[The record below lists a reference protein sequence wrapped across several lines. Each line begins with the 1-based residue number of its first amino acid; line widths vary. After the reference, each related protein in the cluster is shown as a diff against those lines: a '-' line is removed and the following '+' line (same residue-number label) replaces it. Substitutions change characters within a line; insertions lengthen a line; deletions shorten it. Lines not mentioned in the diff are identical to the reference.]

1 EVQLGELATGMLRRQ
16 DVLGYWDGRV
26 EDSLSPEMRTLR
38 CWGGASY
45 LLMDRYRVNNV
56 RSEDALRRG
65 RFTEDVL
72 EFFLKVLQRICG
84 VLALPVAVASKTVGL
99 HAGRAESAEQFRKIM
114 GGWKKVWNRA
124 DVAGKKELVL
134 PVAVD
139 EKGRDWFCV
148 SVRSASEG
156 EVLGRAER
164 FVVRVYDEMRRQ
176 GAARRVALNLD
187 ALVRGPASAVAG
199 QAGPETIVEEGVPEC
214 RVSQQRCLCAF
225 GVLLSLVSRAAGER
239 GLDMASKTFVP
250 DAGQAVAAVFAG
262 FRTRLRQEGAS
273 DVSVLLVE
281 VDACRAVLRSLGH
294 APSLVRRGGEAE
306 GEGAEAAAGS
316 VSGGRTSALERGRG
330 DGATAGVRL
339 RVGTWNVAGG
349 SWSAQAPPRYG
360 GRDQR
365 AALVA
370 EILGWRRAFGCD
382 VVALQECE
390 GAGAMG
396 ELLDQYQFLGATPAA
411 ATRGYVHLYVRRG
424 MEAERLLCEASSAA
438 GVAARVRVAPGQG
451 GAAAD
456 EVFVLAVHLP
466 AGDRAAQRA
475 AALGEALRSL
485 DESGAER
492 ARVLVVGDWNVR
504 DEEVAA
510 LCEAEGMC
518 DATCAGKTW
527 GVRWNRFFADQQ
539 CSGPGF
545 CFDRAMFGE
554 KLFARAHVMA
564 RGPVVFE
571 GVQFCASDHFGLM
584 VYVDVADVFALRGR
598 GRAEAAR
605 VRRGEV
611 CRVCEVGGEREAQEV
626 RDRRQAARDQ
636 QGLDRE
642 RAAERDREAFAR
654 GQQRAARERA
664 RRRQALHDAAFG
676 RESLFDQDFVVEAE
690 GLGEGVQISSP
701 SAIVVPG
708 AEEWQDGGWGEV
720 AGVPVVG
727 MGNLGNTC
735 YVNGVLQLLL
745 RVPSVHEVL
754 SRHGRDQ
761 CPRALLGEDCVV
773 CLLRETLGQVMAA
786 LRRAGVRKPRLAQER
801 AAVGERC
808 GDDQQWDASEFFGH
822 WFHRARQVRKSGEG
836 SVELDAGRCVP
847 WGDGWLHG
855 QDGFQVTHWDR
866 LFRYGSAEMVCVVP
880 PEDRGV
886 SLTTSEL
893 YLRACGPEVQ
903 EEADRLE
910 CPRCESRQVHVLQW
924 RVREP
929 PTVLFARV
937 IRPVAAGGQGVLL
950 RRRVDVEEEIQLPGF
965 PRMVLA
971 GVLFHNGATV
981 RSGHYTSMCRGPGG
995 MFWMYDDAK
1004 VQAVQGGVGEQ
1015 KPAQT
1020 CMQSDA
1026 AYECCVR
1033 A

>member
-1 EVQLGELATGMLRRQ
+1 REVELGELATKMLWRQ
-16 DVLGYWDGRV
+16 DVLGYWGGRV
-26 EDSLSPEMRTLR
+26 EDALSPEMRPLHMSAVR
-38 CWGGASY
+38 GALGALIPAALHGSLDRFVASQKDVAVLGGGGASF
-45 LLMDRYRVNNV
+45 LTMDRYRVNV

-124 DVAGKKELVL
+124 DVAGKKELLL

-164 FVVRVYDEMRRQ
+164 LVVRVYDEMRRQ

-199 QAGPETIVEEGVPEC
+199 QAGPETIMEEGVPEC
-214 RVSQQRCLCAF
+214 RVSHQRCLCAF

-239 GLDMASKTFVP
+239 GLDMASKMFVP
-250 DAGQAVAAVFAG
+250 DAGQVVAAVFAG

-281 VDACRAVLRSLGH
+281 ADACRAVLRSLGH
-294 APSLVRRGGEAE
+294 VPSLARRGDEAE
-306 GEGAEAAAGS
+306 WEGAEAASGS
-316 VSGGRTSALERGRG
+316 APGGRNFALERGRG

-390 GAGAMG
+390 GADAMG
-396 ELLDQYQFLGATPAA
+396 ELLEHYHFLGATPAT
-411 ATRGYVHLYVRRG
+411 ATRGYVHLCVRKG
-424 MEAERLLCEASSAA
+424 MEAERLLCEASPAA
-438 GVAARVRVAPGQG
+438 GVAARVRVASGRG
-451 GAAAD
+451 GAAAG
-456 EVFVLAVHLP
+456 EVCVLAVHLP

-485 DESGAER
+485 DQSGAER

-504 DEEVAA
+504 GEEVAA

-518 DATCAGKTW
+518 DATCAGETW
-527 GVRWNRFFADQQ
+527 GVRWNRFFPDQQ

-545 CFDRAMFGE
+545 RFGRAMFGD
-554 KLFARAHVMA
+554 KLFARAHVIA

-611 CRVCEVGGEREAQEV
+611 CRVCEIGGEREAQEV

-636 QGLDRE
+636 QGVDRE
-642 RAAERDREAFAR
+642 RAAERDREAFAK
-654 GQQRAARERA
+654 GQQKAARERA

-676 RESLFDQDFVVEAE
+676 RDSLFDRDVV
-690 GLGEGVQISSP
+690 VQ
-701 SAIVVPG
+701 
-708 AEEWQDGGWGEV
+708 
-720 AGVPVVG
+720 
-727 MGNLGNTC
+727 
-735 YVNGVLQLLL
+735 
-745 RVPSVHEVL
+745 
-754 SRHGRDQ
+754 
-761 CPRALLGEDCVV
+761 DCVV
-773 CLLRETLGQVMAA
+773 CLLRQTLEQVMAA
-786 LRRAGVRKPRLAQER
+786 SRRAGVRKPKLAEER
-801 AAVGERC
+801 AAVGERY
-808 GDDQQWDASEFFGH
+808 GDENQWGASEFFGH
-822 WFHRARQVRKSGEG
+822 WFHRARQV
-836 SVELDAGRCVP
+836 ELDAGRGVP

-855 QDGFQVTHWDR
+855 QAGFQVTQWGR
-866 LFRYGSAEMVCVVP
+866 LFRSVAETRSLRRACGLCRARYELAEMVSVVP
-880 PEDRGV
+880 PEDGRV
-886 SLTTSEL
+886 WLTTSEL
-893 YLRACGPEVQ
+893 YLRACGPELQ
-903 EEADRLE
+903 AEADRLD
-910 CPRCESRQVHVLQW
+910 CPRCQSRQVHVLQW
-924 RVREP
+924 RVCEL
-929 PTVLFARV
+929 PTVLLVRV
-937 IRPVAAGGQGVLL
+937 VRPVAAGGQGVLL
-950 RRRVDVEEEIQLPGF
+950 RRRVGVEEEIELPGF
-965 PRMVLA
+965 SRMVLA
-971 GVLFHNGATV
+971 GVLFHNVATV
-981 RSGHYTSMCRGPGG
+981 RQGHCAAMRRGPGG
-995 MFWMYDDAK
+995 LFWMCDDAR
-1004 VQAVQGGVGEQ
+1004 VQPVQGGVGER
-1015 KPAQT
+1015 KPAQVHV
-1020 CMQSDA
+1020 MV
-1026 AYECCVR
+1026 CVSPCGG
-1033 A
+1033 AS

>member
-1 EVQLGELATGMLRRQ
+1 AAVVLMEGLRVVGQERRAGLRGFSARGMCRAVDGDTWLWGDELPDYDGLLANVVEREARGDQGRRRLLLSVAERLVDSARVRELSGSERVDAEALLVRLGVAAAAGGRDGGFGRIGGVLCQNALRDAAHAVAAGCDEREVELGELATKMLRRQ

-26 EDSLSPEMRTLR
+26 EDALSPEMRPLHMSAVKEAL
-38 CWGGASY
+38 GALIPAALHGS
-45 LLMDRYRVNNV
+45 LDRFVA
-56 RSEDALRRG
+56 SQK
-65 RFTEDVL
+65 DVL

-124 DVAGKKELVL
+124 DVAGKKELLL

-164 FVVRVYDEMRRQ
+164 LVVRVYDEMRRQ

-199 QAGPETIVEEGVPEC
+199 QAGPETIIEEGVPEC
-214 RVSQQRCLCAF
+214 QVSHQRCLCAF

-239 GLDMASKTFVP
+239 GLDMASKMFVP
-250 DAGQAVAAVFAG
+250 DAGQVVAAVFAG

-281 VDACRAVLRSLGH
+281 ADACRAVLRSLGH
-294 APSLVRRGGEAE
+294 VPSLVRRGDEAE
-306 GEGAEAAAGS
+306 GEGAEAASGS
-316 VSGGRTSALERGRG
+316 APGGRNFALERGRG

-360 GRDQR
+360 WRDQR

-411 ATRGYVHLYVRRG
+411 ATRGYVHLYVRIG

-438 GVAARVRVAPGQG
+438 GVAARVRVAPGRG

-456 EVFVLAVHLP
+456 EVCVLAVHLP

-545 CFDRAMFGE
+545 RFDRAMFGE

-636 QGLDRE
+636 QGLDKE

-690 GLGEGVQISSP
+690 GLGEGVQISAP

-745 RVPSVHEVL
+745 RVSSVHEVL

-786 LRRAGVRKPRLAQER
+786 SRRAGVRKPRLAQER
-801 AAVGERC
+801 AAVDERY
-808 GDDQQWDASEFFGH
+808 GDDQQWDAS
-822 WFHRARQVRKSGEG
+822 
-836 SVELDAGRCVP
+836 
-847 WGDGWLHG
+847 
-855 QDGFQVTHWDR
+855 
-866 LFRYGSAEMVCVVP
+866 
-880 PEDRGV
+880 
-886 SLTTSEL
+886 
-893 YLRACGPEVQ
+893 
-903 EEADRLE
+903 
-910 CPRCESRQVHVLQW
+910 
-924 RVREP
+924 
-929 PTVLFARV
+929 
-937 IRPVAAGGQGVLL
+937 
-950 RRRVDVEEEIQLPGF
+950 
-965 PRMVLA
+965 
-971 GVLFHNGATV
+971 
-981 RSGHYTSMCRGPGG
+981 
-995 MFWMYDDAK
+995 
-1004 VQAVQGGVGEQ
+1004 
-1015 KPAQT
+1015 
-1020 CMQSDA
+1020 
-1026 AYECCVR
+1026 
-1033 A
+1033 